1 MVGYELHDAR
11 YVGQMVCITGP
22 SISLSARHR
31 PSLFTMCTLEIT
43 PAGMRRDSGRAMMEH
58 YTYERRVKGTFSPI
72 LLKRK
77 ILISKARRMRR
88 RRLACPVTSCPS
100 YRLVNLRG
108 AELPS
113 CKFTRRDCRKFALCG
128 DSRGKPNPGAWIE

>member
-1 MVGYELHDAR
+1 MVGYELLDAR

-31 PSLFTMCTLEIT
+31 PSLFTMCTT

-58 YTYERRVKGTFSPI
+58 YTYERRVKGTFSPV

-77 ILISKARRMRR
+77 ILISKARRTRWWR
-88 RRLACPVTSCPS
+88 AACVSGHFVPLIPI
-100 YRLVNLRG
+100 G
-108 AELPS
+108 
-113 CKFTRRDCRKFALCG
+113 KFERSRIALL
-128 DSRGKPNPGAWIE
+128 

>member
-72 LLKRK
+72 LLKK
-77 ILISKARRMRR
+77 KDPGLKSQTDEAAAACVSGHFVPLI
-88 RRLACPVTSCPS
+88 PI
-100 YRLVNLRG
+100 G
-108 AELPS
+108 
-113 CKFTRRDCRKFALCG
+113 KFERSRIALL
-128 DSRGKPNPGAWIE
+128 